1 MLIDHQDLKILKE
14 KKPEEISY
22 HKRLN
27 NFFSYLKK
35 IEFRCNN
42 ISTSKIQVK

>member
-27 NFFSYLKK
+27 NFFSYLEKK
-35 IEFRCNN
+35 LNLDVI
-42 ISTSKIQVK
+42 ISLHQDPS